1 MPGRPAAARRPH
13 ERMGTGR
20 ARGARSSAS
29 GDATSRPPLDV
40 TTTPVRCYTRW
51 NVPMP
56 SVMPAVRRTVLLG
69 TLLVAV
75 TPRLAAACLCI
86 SGGCDSVLASKT
98 IFEAT
103 VVAVERPATYGGNV
117 VVRLADGR
125 PVVGEA
131 APSVLIGGDGASC
144 AYQFTVGERYL
155 IDAYESQ
162 PGRFGASNCGHT
174 KPLVAAGGLLA
185 YLSLPSPIERGRVWG
200 RVSTGGM
207 ADRRVGRAGGPPV
220 DGAEV
225 TLSGTVQRVAVRT
238 PTGSSRLWA
247 SRMARTKRR
256 HCRRAR
262 RVARTSGSGRQTCA
276 RRHGVWPCVCGRRH
290 GGEWRDAG
298 AAAAGRV
305 RIRANTWRNDWRGRS
320 LHA

>member
-1 MPGRPAAARRPH
+1 
-13 ERMGTGR
+13 
-20 ARGARSSAS
+20 
-29 GDATSRPPLDV
+29 
-40 TTTPVRCYTRW
+40 
-51 NVPMP
+51 MP

-225 TLSGTVQRVAVRT
+225 TLSGTVQRRRRANANGEFSFVGVPDGAYKASPLPSGQARGSHFRLWSPDLRPSSRCLAVCLRT
-238 PTGSSRLWA
+238 P
-247 SRMARTKRR
+247 
-256 HCRRAR
+256 AR
-262 RVARTSGSGRQTCA
+262 R
-276 RRHGVWPCVCGRRH
+276 
-290 GGEWRDAG
+290 
-298 AAAAGRV
+298 
-305 RIRANTWRNDWRGRS
+305 
-320 LHA
+320 